1 MANSFYW
8 FKVYN
13 EILDD
18 PKMGKMSDRL
28 YRRAVEMMAF
38 ANRNNDGGKLPPVD
52 DMTWILHT
60 TEQELNAELQE
71 LAGDKYKF
79 LTVDTDGCYVVK
91 NFQKRQ
97 ERIPAAE
104 RQQYKRSRDINNEYT
119 CNDTV
124 TIRDNIVTKPV
135 TSRETELELDIELDK
150 ELELDSKFDTILTS
164 VQTLTGTLQTQ
175 LDQPAIKEM
184 VELGVIESDI
194 RGAVAYLT
202 AKGYKI
208 RGARSL
214 INAVKVEREKRIQK
228 STASQFQDDEVVD
241 MKGYTDATIYK

>member
-1 MANSFYW
+1 MASKYW
-8 FKVYN
+8 LKLFHETIY
-13 EILDD
+13 D
-18 PKMGKMSDRL
+18 PKIMMRSAGARL
-28 YRRAVEMMAF
+28 RWYEC
-38 ANRNNDGGKLPPVD
+38 LC
-52 DMTWILHT
+52 
-60 TEQELNAELQE
+60 
-71 LAGDKYKF
+71 LAGDYDHDGELPPIENMIF
-79 LTVDTDGCYVVK
+79 VFRISQEQLLDELTELVRAGLVTEADGRYHVR
-91 NFQKRQ
+91 NWNKRQ
-97 ERIPAAE
+97 GQMPDAE
-104 RQQYKRSRDINNEYT
+104 RKYRDRDTKQKQEYY
-119 CNDTV
+119 NV
-124 TIRDNIVTKPV
+124 SEQRTKGV
-135 TSRETELELDIELDK
+135 RNSDADIDIDIELDIELDK

-175 LDQPAIKEM
+175 LDYPAIKEM

>member
-18 PKMGKMSDRL
+18 PKMGKLSDRL
-28 YRRAVEMMAF
+28 YRRAIEMMAF
-38 ANRNNDGGKLPPVD
+38 ASRNNDNGKLPPVD

-60 TEQELNAELQE
+60 TEDDLNAELKE
-71 LAGDKYKF
+71 LASDKYNI
-79 LTVDTDGCYVVK
+79 LTIDTDGCYVVK

-97 ERIPAAE
+97 ERISVTE
-104 RQQYKRSRDINNEYT
+104 RQQYKRKRDINNEYT
-119 CNDTV
+119 GNDSV

-135 TSRETELELDIELDK
+135 TTRETELDIELDIDI
-150 ELELDSKFDTILTS
+150 ELDKKFDNLMTS
-164 VQTLTGTLQTQ
+164 IQTLTGTLQTH
-175 LDQPAIKEM
+175 LDYDAIKEM
-184 VELGVIESDI
+184 AELGIIDDDI

-228 STASQFQDDEVVD
+228 STASQYQQDEPVD
-241 MKGYTDATIYK
+241 MKGYTDATIYA